1 MEEEKKNVKKE
12 GEERKNEKKGG
23 SEREEI
29 YRQMGVLWVEYK
41 TSGVQECYRS
51 HKRGWKVCEE
61 GEYIH
66 WTLFTFFLLCIINIS
81 NKAIIFLNNI
91 L

>member
-29 YRQMGVLWVEYK
+29 YRQMGEWGKMREK
-41 TSGVQECYRS
+41 D
-51 HKRGWKVCEE
+51 
-61 GEYIH
+61 
-66 WTLFTFFLLCIINIS
+66 
-81 NKAIIFLNNI
+81 
-91 L
+91 